1 MPTLTS
7 SSSQEMSVLPTVPSW
22 LSWHARR
29 LGRMQGRS
37 EWFLSTE
44 ERGNPATGLSRGRQH
59 PDVPWTTGNLVEP
72 LVHGATYF
80 SRLIDRSSALGA
92 GDQVLLTD
100 WRGDS
105 DERLGPGGPT
115 LGELLSGLASRGVHV
130 RGLLWRSH
138 PGIFGFSEGEASDLA
153 DIVNDAGGQLLLDAR
168 IRRGGSHHQ
177 KLVLLLRQGRRD
189 EDLAFV
195 GGIDLCHGR
204 RDDEPHGGDPQAETL
219 DPAFGPRP
227 PWHDIQAEV
236 HGPAVADLVETF
248 RERWND
254 ETPLETTGFR
264 FGRVT
269 SPATNE
275 VMRPDPL
282 PPYDSSP
289 PVAGSHAVQVLRTY
303 PAKRPPYP
311 FAPRGERSI
320 ARIYSKALARAR
332 SFIYVEDQYFWSEE
346 IASLFEA
353 ALTRSQELRLI
364 VVVPR
369 HPDRNGMVSGPT
381 NRLGQLTMMD
391 RLATAGGDRFAI
403 YDLEN
408 EGGDAIYVHAKSVVI
423 DDVFAMIG
431 SDNMNRRSW
440 THDSELSI
448 AVLDEEEDEREPRD
462 PAGLGDGARRF
473 ARDLRLR
480 LWREHLGVGSDDG
493 LLDVHEGFDR
503 WRDAAE
509 ALDAWHERGEK
520 GDRPTGRVRR
530 HSPRPVAAWQRVW
543 AWPLYRTIVDPDGRP
558 FALRRS
564 RRF

>member
-1 MPTLTS
+1 
-7 SSSQEMSVLPTVPSW
+7 VRG
-22 LSWHARR
+22 A
-29 LGRMQGRS
+29 S
-37 EWFLSTE
+37 EWFLTDE
-44 ERGNPATGLSRGRQH
+44 ERGNPATSLHR
-59 PDVPWTTGNLVEP
+59 PDLAWTVGNHVEP
-72 LVHGATYF
+72 LIHGATYF
-80 SRLIDRSSALGA
+80 RRLVSRFATLRA

-105 DERLGPGGPT
+105 DELLGPDGPT
-115 LGELLSGLASRGVHV
+115 LGDSLSGLARRDVDV

-138 PGIFGFSEGEASDLA
+138 PGTFGFNEGEASDLA
-153 DIVNDAGGQLLLDAR
+153 EIVDRAGGVLLLDAR

-177 KLVLLLRQGRRD
+177 KLVLLLHAGRPE

-204 RDDEPHGGDPQAETL
+204 RDDERHEGDPQAETL

-236 HGPAVADLVETF
+236 QGPAVADLMESF

-254 ETPLETTGFR
+254 ETPLEKTGVR
-264 FGRVT
+264 IGGLTVK
-269 SPATNE
+269 ATGE
-275 VMRPDPL
+275 TEPPEPL
-282 PPYDSSP
+282 PPYDGSSLTR
-289 PVAGSHAVQVLRTY
+289 GTHAVQVLRTY

-311 FAPRGERSI
+311 FAPDGERSI
-320 ARIYSKALARAR
+320 ARMYAKALGRAR

-353 ALTRSQELRLI
+353 ALTRSPHLRLI

-369 HPDRNGMVSGPT
+369 HPDRNGVLSGPT
-381 NRLGQLTMMD
+381 NRLGQIAMMD
-391 RLATAGGDRFAI
+391 RLARAGGDRFAP

-408 EGGDAIYVHAKSVVI
+408 ERGDAIYVHAKTVVI
-423 DDVFAMIG
+423 DDVFVMLG

-448 AVLDEEEDEREPRD
+448 AVLDEEADERIPRD

-480 LWREHLGVGSDDG
+480 LWREHLGATTDDG
-493 LLDVHEGFDR
+493 LVNAHEAFDR
-503 WRDAAE
+503 WREVAE
-509 ALDAWHERGEK
+509 ALDGWHEGGERGE
-520 GDRPTGRVRR
+520 RPIGRVRR
-530 HSPRPVAAWQRVW
+530 HAPRPVATWQRAW
-543 AWPLYRTIVDPDGRP
+543 AWPLYRAIVDPDGRP
-558 FALRRS
+558 RRLRRS

>member
-1 MPTLTS
+1 MRG
-7 SSSQEMSVLPTVPSW
+7 
-22 LSWHARR
+22 A
-29 LGRMQGRS
+29 S
-37 EWFLSTE
+37 EWFLSAE
-44 ERGNPATGLSRGRQH
+44 ERGNPATGLQR
-59 PDVPWTTGNLVEP
+59 PDSAWTLGNHVEP
-72 LVHGATYF
+72 LIHGATYF
-80 SRLIDRSSALGA
+80 TRLVSRFATLGA
-92 GDQVLLTD
+92 GDQLLLTE

-105 DERLGPGGPT
+105 DERLGPSGPT
-115 LGELLSGLASRGVHV
+115 LGDSLSALANRGVDV
-130 RGLLWRSH
+130 RGFLWRSH
-138 PGIFGFSEGEASDLA
+138 PGIFGFNEGEASDLA
-153 DIVNDAGGQLLLDAR
+153 EMVDRAGGVLLLDAR

-177 KLVLLLRQGRRD
+177 KLVLLLHHARH
-189 EDLAFV
+189 EDDVAFV

-204 RDDEPHGGDPQAETL
+204 RDDERHEGDPQAEAL

-254 ETPLETTGFR
+254 ETPLEKTGIR
-264 FGRVT
+264 LGGLTVK
-269 SPATNE
+269 ATGE
-275 VMRPDPL
+275 TEPPEPI
-282 PPYDSSP
+282 PPYVGSSS
-289 PVAGSHAVQVLRTY
+289 VSGTHAVQVLRTY

-311 FAPRGERSI
+311 FAPDGERTI
-320 ARIYSKALARAR
+320 ARMYSKALTRAR

-346 IASLFEA
+346 IATLFET
-353 ALTRSQELRLI
+353 ALTRSPDLRLI

-369 HPDRNGMVSGPT
+369 HPDRNGMLSGPT

-391 RLATAGGDRFAI
+391 RLSRAGGDRFAI

-408 EGGDAIYVHAKSVVI
+408 ERGDAIYVHAKTVVI
-423 DDVFAMIG
+423 DDVFVMLG

-480 LWREHLGVGSDDG
+480 LWREHLGATSDDG
-493 LLDVHEGFDR
+493 LVDAHGSFDR
-503 WRDAAE
+503 WRGAAE
-509 ALDAWHERGEK
+509 ALDAWHEGGEK
-520 GDRPTGRVRR
+520 GDRPSGRVRR
-530 HSPRPVAAWQRVW
+530 HAPRPVAAWQRVW
-543 AWPLYRTIVDPDGRP
+543 AWPLYRMIVDPDGRP
-558 FALRRS
+558 FRLRRS

>member
-1 MPTLTS
+1 
-7 SSSQEMSVLPTVPSW
+7 
-22 LSWHARR
+22 
-29 LGRMQGRS
+29 MQGAS

-44 ERGNPATGLSRGRQH
+44 ERGNPATGLNQQQ
-59 PDVPWTTGNLVEP
+59 DLAWTVGNRVEP
-72 LVHGATYF
+72 LIHGATYF
-80 SRLIDRSSALGA
+80 SRLISRFATLDV

-105 DERLGPGGPT
+105 DELLGPSGPT
-115 LGELLSGLASRGVHV
+115 LGDALSGLARRGVDIK
-130 RGLLWRSH
+130 GLLWRSH
-138 PGIFGFSEGEASDLA
+138 PGIFGFNEGEASDLA
-153 DIVNDAGGQLLLDAR
+153 DIVNRAGGVLLLDAR

-177 KLVLLLRQGRRD
+177 KLVLLLRHGRHE

-204 RDDEPHGGDPQAETL
+204 RDDERHDGDPQAETL

-236 HGPAVADLVETF
+236 HGPAVADLMETF

-254 ETPLETTGFR
+254 ETPLERTRVRLGGLTVRATG
-264 FGRVT
+264 GK
-269 SPATNE
+269 E
-275 VMRPDPL
+275 EERPDPL
-282 PPYDSSP
+282 PPYGAP
-289 PVAGSHAVQVLRTY
+289 PPAMGTHAIQVLRTY

-311 FAPRGERSI
+311 FAPDGERSI
-320 ARIYSKALARAR
+320 ARMYTKALARAR
-332 SFIYVEDQYFWSEE
+332 SFVYVEDQYFWSEE
-346 IASLFEA
+346 IARLFEV
-353 ALTRSQELRLI
+353 ALKRSPDLRLI

-391 RLATAGGDRFAI
+391 RLAKAGGDRFAM

-408 EGGDAIYVHAKSVVI
+408 ERGDAIYVHAKTVVI
-423 DDVFAMIG
+423 DDVFAMLG

-448 AVLDEEEDEREPRD
+448 AVLDEEADGREPLD

-480 LWREHLGVGSDDG
+480 LWREHLGATSDDG
-493 LLDVHEGFDR
+493 LVDAHEGFDR
-503 WRDAAE
+503 WRASAE
-509 ALDAWHERGEK
+509 ALDAWHEGGER
-520 GDRPTGRVRR
+520 GDRPSGRVRR
-530 HSPRPVAAWQRVW
+530 HAPQPVSVWQRVW

-558 FALRRS
+558 FRLRRS